1 MTIKSIAAN
10 TAQIIKPLLN
20 DIAKNVVN
28 IWGFIGGETL
38 DMSGKEVGEFKTE
51 LQSRIKGYDSLIVR
65 AAAIGRYMVSAKV
78 SEAFMSKAYRALGE
92 RIIGNVCQQ
101 KVDDLADITAAL
113 KLGID
118 SGLLDTRNIGEFKK
132 TWKDSGLKIAIS
144 DIKKNPT
151 PEKGNK
157 GNGGGGEDTA
167 NKLIK
172 AEKNLEA
179 SRRNHNETKLT
190 LAKVKGEVSATQK
203 RNNAL
208 AAAIDRIASLAA
220 DPKFPAKKL
229 RGECLELRAFITQT
243 ETVAADPVD
252 RDAAKLQRFAAK
264 SKKAAAANK
273 GIARKKAKEAAAA
286 K

>member
-1 MTIKSIAAN
+1 MTIKSIAAQ
-10 TAQIIKPLLN
+10 TAAVIRPLLN
-20 DIAKNVVN
+20 DIATNVVN
-28 IWGFIGGETL
+28 IWGYIGGNVV
-38 DMSGKEVGEFKTE
+38 DMNGKEVGEFKTE
-51 LQSRIKGYDSLIVR
+51 LQAAVKGYDSLIVR

-78 SEAFMSKAYRALGE
+78 SEAFMTKAYRALGE

-101 KVDDLADITAAL
+101 KVDDYADITAAL
-113 KLGID
+113 KFGID

-144 DIKKNPT
+144 DIKKNPNPT
-151 PEKGNK
+151 KGKGK

-167 NKLIK
+167 TKLVK

-252 RDAAKLQRFAAK
+252 RDAAKLDRFAAK
-264 SKKAAAANK
+264 SKKSRAAKK
-273 GIARKKAKEAAAA
+273 GLAKKAAAAAA